1 MSAVFL
7 SLFLI
12 FELIQQAALVNFMLF
27 LNIFKILRKFN
38 FEHFEGKI
46 AYLLRLVGSFLLK
59 TV

>member
-38 FEHFEGKI
+38 FEHIEGKI
-46 AYLLRLVGSFLLK
+46 AYLLPCWLFFP
-59 TV
+59 

>member
-7 SLFLI
+7 SLFLT

-46 AYLLRLVGSFLLK
+46 AYLLPCWLFFP
-59 TV
+59 